1 MDEENCQ
8 APLDISALQP
18 LLSKSVEGLGELDKL
33 VEIPIQVLYHL
44 IMHLSKN
51 QESISVKPKA
61 KVQRRK
67 NNKMNQ
73 MEH

>member
-8 APLDISALQP
+8 ALLDISALQP

-33 VEIPIQVLYHL
+33 VEIPIQVLYRL

-51 QESISVKPKA
+51 QESISVKLKA